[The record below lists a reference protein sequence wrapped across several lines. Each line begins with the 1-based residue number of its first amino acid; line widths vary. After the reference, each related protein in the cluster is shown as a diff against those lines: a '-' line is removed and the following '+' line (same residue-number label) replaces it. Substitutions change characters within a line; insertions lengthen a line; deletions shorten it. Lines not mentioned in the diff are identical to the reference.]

1 MKYYLINIV
10 GLDKE
15 KEEES
20 LSGIYSALDS
30 MGDSCIYCEGFLLAT
45 KIDFKKVF
53 KILDK
58 HTSIIDY
65 LYIKQIE
72 DVYTEISNV
81 HIIDWINKIEFIER
95 SKAAEEEYNNRV
107 RTMNNILSS
116 AKKILERGTEGEP
129 KDS

>member
-45 KIDFKKVF
+45 KIDLKKVF

-58 HTSIIDY
+58 HTSIINY

-72 DVYTEISNV
+72 DVHTEISNV